1 MLMLFG
7 NYPESDLRFAIC
19 FCGVAKKTA
28 LGLGQPICLGRSW
41 PSAAARGATLVPQT
55 FRRMWPAEHRIA
67 PEMRRRNIDVAGL
80 PTTAGTPALHDNR
93 PAADAPVVAR
103 LRAAGAI
110 VIGKVNMHELAAGV
124 TTDNAAYGT
133 ARNPYDEERVP
144 GGSSGGT
151 AVAVAA
157 RLVPCG
163 LGTDTGASNRVPAA
177 FCGVVGFRPSAGRW
191 PQAGI
196 IPNSPTRDTAGP
208 MARDV
213 EDCVLL
219 DAIVTGEDLFP
230 AVNLSELRL
239 GIPRYFWSDLDPA
252 VETIAQ
258 DWTRRL
264 RNAGVTLIEVEVP
277 DIAALTEQA
286 GLPIGVFEHEQALDA
301 YLTEANSPLRFADV
315 LAGIASP
322 DVRTFFGE
330 MRGMI
335 GEPEYRAAM
344 NDYRPGCN
352 RPIAITLL

>member
-1 MLMLFG
+1 
-7 NYPESDLRFAIC
+7 
-19 FCGVAKKTA
+19 
-28 LGLGQPICLGRSW
+28 
-41 PSAAARGATLVPQT
+41 
-55 FRRMWPAEHRIA
+55 
-67 PEMRRRNIDVAGL
+67 MRRRNIDVAGL